1 MGGKT
6 SLLRVELLQRDSWGW
21 VTQMVTAHFATF
33 PLANLPCV
41 GCCDVPANQKKKAAR
56 IITKIETRLRRQW
69 YHEHTFP
76 NQNQKCM
83 FENHEERK
91 DQPWQWKFQ
100 CNLHAFTLNPTASQ
114 HCIWTWCVAQSGA
127 LVHFKIGTKIQINAS
142 RFLCLHNNS
151 TAYDALLNENVRQGH
166 FLSQLWFNI
175 EEWNCILERTI
186 WLSKSHF
193 LEGSVRLIF
202 LEIQI
207 FLYPSELLCK
217 CTNF

>member
-1 MGGKT
+1 MISWAHISK
-6 SLLRVELLQRDSWGW
+6 SKSKMYVWESWGEKGSTLAITIS
-21 VTQMVTAHFATF
+21 TQFACIYLEPNGVAT
-33 PLANLPCV
+33 LYLNVMRCAI
-41 GCCDVPANQKKKAAR
+41 GCISAFQNRHKNSNQ
-56 IITKIETRLRRQW
+56 
-69 YHEHTFP
+69 
-76 NQNQKCM
+76 
-83 FENHEERK
+83 
-91 DQPWQWKFQ
+91 
-100 CNLHAFTLNPTASQ
+100 S
-114 HCIWTWCVAQSGA
+114 
-127 LVHFKIGTKIQINAS
+127 AS

-151 TAYDALLNENVRQGH
+151 TAYDALLYENVKQGH